1 MKERCKGKGDECNA
15 CAYTIAQLFAR
26 YERQVEMVLETV
38 LREVAL
44 RRSKDLADAKREITG
59 ARSQAILEV
68 QESLKV

>member
-1 MKERCKGKGDECNA
+1 M
-15 CAYTIAQLFAR
+15 FAR

-59 ARSQAILEV
+59 ARSQAILQV